1 MWLFDIIK
9 DGTLVDNRSYFAN
22 NGIFT
27 NKSLGESISLNF
39 KTKGQRTNIKNDES
53 TIWYF
58 LNSVSHDVENE
69 LSNNLAN
76 ALILFNDREYEH
88 NTYDGFITINGT
100 DSRNFT
106 LNTGNLIG
114 FVKRGEYSL
123 KVGSR
128 FGDAFLRYI
137 IADADGFLEMENIG
151 GKNNTGGYEWLLA
164 YLWNIKLKK
173 AYRLGIPKTY
183 ITKKERNSRIRGTID
198 TIDYFRNNAS
208 GKYLC
213 TYREHS
219 YDSPATSLFIKAY
232 ETIEHQSFCKHTR
245 NIYNAFITA
254 NLGVRRSRQEILR
267 TPYFTNPFYN
277 DYNILIDL
285 SKKIINQEGSD
296 FGYQQES
303 SAFFF
308 DISMLFEYFIRKLL
322 KRSGIRMLSKFERN
336 YEIPTGAFGS
346 YVRKIEPDLVFE
358 NDGGMY
364 VFDVKYKTFDPQF
377 GVKREDIF
385 QLHTYIGQYGNG
397 GLIKGCGFIYPI
409 SENRWNA
416 LNMDKTHGVISDE
429 IHQQGKD
436 IPFYLLFLKI
446 PNNSDPEF
454 NKRMSEE
461 CHMFI
466 ENINAEVLKNGNR

>member
-1 MWLFDIIK
+1 MWLFDIIN
-9 DGTLVDNRSYFAN
+9 DGTLVDNRSYFVN

-27 NKSLGESISLNF
+27 NKSLGESISLNT
-39 KTKGQRTNIKNDES
+39 KTKGQWTNTKNDES
-53 TIWYF
+53 TIWHF
-58 LNSVSHDVENE
+58 LNSVSRDIENE

-88 NTYDGFITINGT
+88 NTDDGFITINGT

-198 TIDYFRNNAS
+198 TIDYFRNNTS
-208 GKYLC
+208 GQYLC

-254 NLGVRRSRQEILR
+254 NQGVRRSRQEILR
-267 TPYFTNPFYN
+267 TPYFTSPFYN
-277 DYNILIDL
+277 DYNTLIDL

-296 FGYQQES
+296 FGHQQES

-322 KRSGIRMLSKFERN
+322 KRSGIRMLSKFELN
-336 YEIPTGAFGS
+336 YKIPTGAFGS

-364 VFDVKYKTFDPQF
+364 VFDVK
-377 GVKREDIF
+377 
-385 QLHTYIGQYGNG
+385 
-397 GLIKGCGFIYPI
+397 
-409 SENRWNA
+409 
-416 LNMDKTHGVISDE
+416 
-429 IHQQGKD
+429 
-436 IPFYLLFLKI
+436 
-446 PNNSDPEF
+446 
-454 NKRMSEE
+454 
-461 CHMFI
+461 
-466 ENINAEVLKNGNR
+466 